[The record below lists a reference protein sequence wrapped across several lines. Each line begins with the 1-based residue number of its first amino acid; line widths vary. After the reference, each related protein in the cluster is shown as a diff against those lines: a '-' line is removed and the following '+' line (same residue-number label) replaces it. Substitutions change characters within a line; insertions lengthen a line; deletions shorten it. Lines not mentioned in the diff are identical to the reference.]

1 MVSPPIRSL
10 IGATAILAGLLLLGG
25 LGYWLLGHGRWSYGE
40 CVYMTAIT
48 VTTVGFGELP
58 HMHEVPGARALTVLV
73 VAFGVGAVAYAQSNV
88 TVLVFEG
95 AFDDVFRKRKMM
107 KDIER
112 LSGHI
117 VVAGAGAT
125 GRHVIEELFL
135 TRTPFVVIEKN
146 EAHVKRISEEL
157 CGGEMLYVLGD
168 ATDDHAL
175 LRAGVKRARGVVA
188 ALTDDRDNV
197 FVTLS
202 ARSLNP
208 TARIVSKVVEDPTEA
223 KMLKA
228 GASSVV
234 SPTQIGGRRIASE
247 LLRPRVNEF
256 FDKMFRDNRGL
267 RLEELS
273 VDPGSTCVGKALSE
287 TLVRRESGLLVIAV
301 KRRDEGFVYN
311 PEPGLVLEVGDTLIV
326 MGQVD
331 AIAAMRNVVAA

>member
-1 MVSPPIRSL
+1 MSGPFRRLV
-10 IGATAILAGLLLLGG
+10 GAIATLLGFLLVG
-25 LGYWLLGHGRWSYGE
+25 GVGYWLLGRGLWTYWEG
-40 CVYMTAIT
+40 VYMTAIT

-58 HMHEVPGARALTVLV
+58 GMNEVPGARALTVLV
-73 VAFGVGAVAYAQSNV
+73 AAFGVGAVAYAQSNV

-95 AFDDVFRKRKMM
+95 AFGDVYRKRRMM
-107 KDIER
+107 KAIER
-112 LSGHI
+112 LNGHV

-157 CGGEMLYVLGD
+157 CAGEMLYVLGD

-273 VDPGSTCVGKALSE
+273 VEPGSTCVGKALSD
-287 TLVRRESGLLVIAV
+287 TLVRRESGLLVI
-301 KRRDEGFVYN
+301 D
-311 PEPGLVLEVGDTLIV
+311 VGDTLIV

>member
-1 MVSPPIRSL
+1 
-10 IGATAILAGLLLLGG
+10 
-25 LGYWLLGHGRWSYGE
+25 
-40 CVYMTAIT
+40 
-48 VTTVGFGELP
+48 
-58 HMHEVPGARALTVLV
+58 
-73 VAFGVGAVAYAQSNV
+73 
-88 TVLVFEG
+88 VFEG
-95 AFDDVFRKRKMM
+95 AFGDVFRKRKMT

-112 LSGHI
+112 LSGHV

-273 VDPGSTCVGKALSE
+273 VEPGSTCVGKALSD

-301 KRRDEGFVYN
+301 KRGDEGFLYN
-311 PEPGLVLEVGDTLIV
+311 PEPGLVIDVGDTLIV

-331 AIAAMRNVVAA
+331 AIAAMRKVVAK